1 MSSIVLV
8 FFAGDCRRAT
18 WLTVWAVVGAFV
30 PEDLRVAGIL
40 KRQLMYPI
48 ALEGRYM

>member
-40 KRQLMYPI
+40 KN
-48 ALEGRYM
+48 